1 MKEKGVLV
9 RHFTDER
16 IKDFVRITVGTDEE
30 IEILLKKITEI
41 LKENAK

>member
-1 MKEKGVLV
+1 MCSSDLLV